1 MAGKLKLTVA
11 CGDYEIVRA
20 LKDGVVEADGLDL
33 VMLTGMGSKERH
45 WRMAR
50 KSEFDVC
57 EINVAG
63 YFMARDRGAAL
74 AAIPVFLHRR
84 FRHGFV
90 FVNANSGITEA
101 KDLIGKKVGGTNFQP
116 ASNVW
121 MRGILE
127 QHYGVPHKQI
137 TWVVERSEDIEFE
150 RPADLR
156 IEMIT
161 PGKELDVMLAEGE
174 IPAMLSP
181 VLPRLFVNGD
191 KRITRLFQNY
201 KDIELDYFRTTG
213 IFPIMHVTVVKQEI
227 VDKYPW
233 VTTNLTK
240 AFEQAKTIA
249 YRRMANPRVVPLA
262 WIRTAWEEQQ
272 QVLGRDPWAYGLV
285 SANRKNLETILRY
298 THQQGLIKRLPS
310 IDELFADTGLGDAGG
325 LDEEI

>member
-1 MAGKLKLTVA
+1 MSGKLKLTVA

-20 LKDGVVEADGLDL
+20 LKEGVVQADGLEL
-33 VMLTGMGSKERH
+33 IMLTDMGSKERH

-57 EINVAG
+57 EVNVAG
-63 YFMARDRGAAL
+63 YFMLRDRGAAL

-90 FVNANSGITEA
+90 FVNASSGIKDA
-101 KDLIGKKVGGTNFQP
+101 KELIGKKVGGTNFQP

-127 QHYGVPHKQI
+127 EHYGVQHKQL

-150 RPADLR
+150 RPKDLR

-161 PGKELDVMLAEGE
+161 PGKQLDVMLAEGE

-191 KRITRLFQNY
+191 KRIRRLFQNY
-201 KDIELDYFRTTG
+201 KDIELEYFRTTG
-213 IFPIMHVTVVKQEI
+213 IFPIMHVTVIKQEI
-227 VDKYPW
+227 VDTYPW

-240 AFEQAKTIA
+240 AFEAAKTIA

-262 WIRTAWEEQQ
+262 WIRTAWEEQEE
-272 QVLGRDPWAYGLV
+272 VLGLDPWVYGLV
-285 SANRKNLETILRY
+285 PANRKNLETILRY

-310 IDELFADTGLGDAGG
+310 VDELFANTDLGDAGG
-325 LDEEI
+325 PDEGF